1 MRPRCTALLA
11 LATAIAL
18 AVPVRSRADE
28 QAQQAPAGPAALAPT
43 GPAPTGGVPGQ
54 MVQETTIEGTVPD
67 LTGRWL
73 AVGWLE
79 LAGGRQ
85 TTIPMFWEV
94 TAKDGKPF
102 LSQRFVDLPPAVK
115 TIVDKKNN
123 ADGQLWRPSG
133 TTSTGSPATGTTCR
147 CWTATSPT

>member
-1 MRPRCTALLA
+1 MRPRRAALCTLVTALV
-11 LATAIAL
+11 L
-18 AVPVRSRADE
+18 AVPVCSQADD
-28 QAQQAPAGPAALAPT
+28 QPQQAATGPAAMAPT

-54 MVQETTIEGTVPD
+54 LMQETTVEGSVPD

-73 AVGWLE
+73 ALGWLE

-94 TAKDGKPF
+94 TNKDGKPF
-102 LSQRFVDLPPAVK
+102 LTQRFVDLPPAVK
-115 TIVDKKNN
+115 TIVDKNN

-133 TTSTGSPATGTTCR
+133 TTSTGSPATGTRCR